1 MATVSDNRFAQ
12 IVFTPSGK
20 RGMVAHG
27 TTLLD
32 AARQLGVDLDSV
44 CGGRGICG
52 KCACEP
58 GYGDYPKHQLH
69 TAENHLS
76 PASEREKRY
85 REKRGLAENLR
96 LGCSTK
102 LMGDMVIDVPSQSQ
116 RHRQVIRKDATDID
130 IALNTSVRLYYVVVP
145 PADLHNPSG
154 DFQRLKMALSAE
166 WGISGVGC
174 ELENMRQVQ
183 KALVE
188 GENCVTVALWRDPGS
203 WISGTNFESCAE
215 LQLIGVW
222 PRFVERIYGAAV
234 DLGST
239 TMSLHLCDLTSGAV
253 VASSGMMNPQIRYG
267 EDLMSRVSYAMMNE
281 NGAELMTK
289 AVREGLCDLFSQAVE
304 EAGIDLSLIMDIIL
318 VGNPVMHHLLLGFDP
333 VPLGG
338 TPFALAT
345 NEGLNFKAK
354 HIDLHL
360 NPNCR
365 CYVLPCIA
373 GHVGADAVA
382 MILAEKPY
390 EQTDLT
396 LLIDVGTNAEII
408 LGTKDRLLACSSP
421 TGPALEGAQIS
432 CGQRAAP
439 GAIERIRIDR
449 QTFEPRYSVIGCDL
463 WSDEAG
469 FEEAVAEIGG
479 VTGICGSGIIE
490 VIGEMRLSGLL
501 RRDGIIDGRLTERTP
516 RLVEDGRT
524 FSYIVRESPL
534 ELRITQADIRAI
546 QLAKAALYAGV
557 KLLHDHF
564 GADKKIARIRLAGA
578 FGSHIDTTYA
588 MLLGLYPDT
597 PIAQVS
603 SARNAAGTGARIAL
617 LNVESRVKIHEVVR
631 GVEKI
636 ETAIEPAF
644 QEHFIT
650 AMSVPH
656 ARDDFP
662 NLWQELERPATHF
675 ADDQQRSASA
685 DQRRGRRR
693 RR

>member
-1 MATVSDNRFAQ
+1 MALEQENAFVQ
-12 IVFTPSGK
+12 VVFTPSGK
-20 RGMVAHG
+20 RGMVAAG
-27 TTLLD
+27 TSLLD

-58 GYGDYPKHQLH
+58 GFGDYPKHQLH
-69 TAENHLS
+69 TREDHLS
-76 PASEREKRY
+76 TVSKNETRY
-85 REKRGLAENLR
+85 RDKRGLSPQYR

-102 LMGDMVIDVPSQSQ
+102 LLGDMIIDVPESSQ
-116 RHRQVIRKDATDID
+116 RHRQVIRKDAED
-130 IALNTSVRLYYVVVP
+130 IAIQLDTSVRLYYVVVP

-154 DFQRLKMALSAE
+154 DFQRLKTALAAE
-166 WGISGVGC
+166 WGITSLGC

-183 KALVE
+183 QALAE
-188 GENCVTVALWRDPGS
+188 GDNCITVALWRNPSAWADGQS
-203 WISGTNFESCAE
+203 FEECGE
-215 LQLIGVW
+215 LQLIGAW
-222 PRFVERIYGAAV
+222 PKFVERIYGAAI

-239 TMSLHLCDLTSGAV
+239 TMSLHLCDLNTGAV

-267 EDLMSRVSYAMMNE
+267 EDLMSRVSYAMMNKD
-281 NGAELMTK
+281 GAELMTQ
-289 AVREGLCDLFSQAVE
+289 AVRAGLDKLLLDAAS
-304 EAGIDLSLIMDIIL
+304 EAGIDVSLIMDITI

-333 VPLGG
+333 IPLGG

-354 HIDLHL
+354 HIDLSL

-373 GHVGADAVA
+373 GHVGADAAAV
-382 MILAEKPY
+382 ILAERPFD
-390 EQTDLT
+390 EDALT
-396 LLIDVGTNAEII
+396 LLIDVGTNAEIV
-408 LGTKDRLLACSSP
+408 LGNRERLLACSSP

-439 GAIERIRIDR
+439 GAIERIRINPE
-449 QTFEPRYSVIGCDL
+449 TFEARYSVIGVTL
-463 WSDEAG
+463 WSDEDG
-469 FEEAVAEIGG
+469 FEEEVAKIGG
-479 VTGICGSGIIE
+479 VTGVCGSGIIE
-490 VIGEMRLSGLL
+490 LIGELRLSGLMRL
-501 RRDGIIDGRLTERTP
+501 DGIIDGRMAEKTP
-516 RLVEDGRT
+516 RIVPEGRT
-524 FSYIVRESPL
+524 FSYIIRHEPV

-557 KLLHDHF
+557 KLLQDRL
-564 GADKKIARIRLAGA
+564 GTDKNTIKKIRLAGA

-597 PIAQVS
+597 PIKHVT

-617 LNVESRVKIHEVVR
+617 LNVASRAELNAVVQS
-631 GVEKI
+631 VEKI
-636 ETAIEPAF
+636 ETAVEPAF

-650 AMSVPH
+650 AMSIPH
-656 ARDDFP
+656 AQDSFP
-662 NLWQELERPATHF
+662 HLWQVLNAPKEHF
-675 ADDQQRSASA
+675 AGIPTEDSGRK
-685 DQRRGRRR
+685 RRR